1 MHVTHVAACGLVAR
15 VSLDCCARH
24 GSDIHHMPFCAHTL
38 EELHIILLC
47 GCWACVHSVQCA
59 GNTQSPARKVAKK
72 SAPTASQ
79 PKKRRLQ
86 NGMGALKYA
95 VPPVAANPISSARC
109 IYSST
114 VSPQTIAFCF
124 HLPIGEWLRFFSQA
138 SPKSEQFSSMVRPA
152 LLTVKAIDPYMCTGE
167 PLYTGHLLH
176 SRNLPVY

>member
-86 NGMGALKYA
+86 NKQFLARYPSNQWLPFPA
-95 VPPVAANPISSARC
+95 WQSNPHIWCR
-109 IYSST
+109 
-114 VSPQTIAFCF
+114 
-124 HLPIGEWLRFFSQA
+124 G
-138 SPKSEQFSSMVRPA
+138 
-152 LLTVKAIDPYMCTGE
+152 CTGRTTSHKQ
-167 PLYTGHLLH
+167 LAWFVASCGGHCEWWWMIRH
-176 SRNLPVY
+176 AKSRDCSCCHRH